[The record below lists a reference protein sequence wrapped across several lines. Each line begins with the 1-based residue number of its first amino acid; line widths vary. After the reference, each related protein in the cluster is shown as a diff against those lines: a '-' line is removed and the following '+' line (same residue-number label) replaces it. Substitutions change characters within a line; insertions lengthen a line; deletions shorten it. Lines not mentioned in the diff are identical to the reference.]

1 MASFLQGFL
10 VLGDW
15 NGQASKLVEPRE
27 GLEVLIA
34 DPPRFHKWILLGRV
48 SHRIFFPKSQAPKP
62 QTHKLPQTKMEPELE
77 ASKEIFLGAAQVQG
91 AEIEFADLR
100 LEIKTKKKSKVIMH
114 GLSGKVLPG
123 KFTALMGPSGSGKT
137 SLLNALA
144 GRTRGAKGLTFSGE
158 VLADGQ
164 PVTNWSAYRRQCAY
178 VEQDDLLFSMLT
190 VRETLQFAADLRLP
204 REMLQREKIQRVDMV
219 LAELALKGCA
229 DTRIGSA
236 AVRGVSGGERKRTS
250 IAIEVL
256 RGPSVLYLDECTTG
270 LDSFQALRVAT
281 TIKELA
287 MGGRTM
293 VSSIH
298 QPRSSIF
305 QLFDDVLILTEG
317 KLVYAGPANKMI
329 DYFESLGHPMPVKY
343 NPADFVLDLVSLDS
357 KSESSEQQTEQIVN
371 ALVNQ
376 YHPIS
381 RNNELALTNAEVA
394 SMRQMHQEEI
404 KLKYQATFG
413 QQFSHLLVRA
423 GRQKMRY
430 KTPLVIGL
438 ATTIFFALLVGFLY
452 YQTGK
457 NLSQAAIQDKAG
469 FFFFIVLNQYMTGLF
484 SVLTVFPSEKAII
497 VRERSSKTYALL
509 PYYMSKIIIDLPM
522 LFNPLLF
529 VIITYFLGGL
539 RLSADAFFQT
549 LCICWLGYLTALSIG
564 LFVGAYANSL
574 IAAQTMA
581 MPFMLI
587 FILFSGFYANTE
599 VIPVWLSWIQWISPI
614 KYMFAAML
622 QIQFT
627 GVVFTCTAEEQAANA
642 CIRTGEDFMQRL
654 GVQDD
659 SFGRSCGV
667 LVGMICAMHILAYT
681 SLRVRK
687 QKWIVPHRLAKPTA
701 NNNDKNGG
709 NQASSVQLT

>member
-1 MASFLQGFL
+1 
-10 VLGDW
+10 
-15 NGQASKLVEPRE
+15 
-27 GLEVLIA
+27 
-34 DPPRFHKWILLGRV
+34 
-48 SHRIFFPKSQAPKP
+48 
-62 QTHKLPQTKMEPELE
+62 MEPELE
-77 ASKEIFLGAAQVQG
+77 ASKETFLGAAQVQG
-91 AEIEFADLR
+91 AEIEFVDLR
-100 LEIKTKKKSKVIMH
+100 LEIKTKKKTKVVMH
-114 GLSGKVLPG
+114 GLSGRVLPG

-144 GRTRGAKGLTFSGE
+144 GRTRGAKGLTLSGQ
-158 VLADGQ
+158 VLADGL
-164 PVTNWSAYRRQCAY
+164 PVSSWSAYRRQCAY

-204 REMLQREKIQRVDMV
+204 RDMPQREKVQRVDMV

-229 DTRIGSA
+229 DTKIGSP

-317 KLVYAGPANKMI
+317 KLVFAGPASKMI
-329 DYFESLGHPMPVKY
+329 DYFERLGHPMPVKY

-357 KSESSEQQTEQIVN
+357 KSESTEQHTEQVVN
-371 ALVNQ
+371 ALVDQ
-376 YHPIS
+376 YRPVFA
-381 RNNELALTNAEVA
+381 NDGNGLLPTADLASV
-394 SMRQMHQEEI
+394 RQMHQEEI

-413 QQFSHLLVRA
+413 QQFAHLFVRA
-423 GRQKMRY
+423 GRQKLRY
-430 KTPLVIGL
+430 KTPLLLGL

-452 YQTGK
+452 YQTGT

-484 SVLTVFPSEKAII
+484 SVLMVFPSEKAII

-509 PYYMSKIIIDLPM
+509 PYYLSKVIVDLPT
-522 LFNPLLF
+522 LFNPFLF
-529 VIITYFLGGL
+529 VVITYFLGGL
-539 RLSADAFFQT
+539 QPTAAAFFQT

-622 QIQFT
+622 QIHFT
-627 GVVFTCTAEEQAANA
+627 GVVFACTAEELAANA
-642 CIRTGEDFMQRL
+642 CIPTGEDFMLRL

-667 LVGMICAMHILAYT
+667 LVGMICAMHVLAYT

-687 QKWIVPHRLAKPTA
+687 QK
-701 NNNDKNGG
+701 
-709 NQASSVQLT
+709 